1 MTEHWRLALSWTA
14 IGFLEESDG
23 EGVPHLEAAF
33 QLPIRVLTIR
43 LL

>member
-1 MTEHWRLALSWTA
+1 MNEHWRLALRWIA
-14 IGFLEESDG
+14 IGFLEERAG
-23 EGVPHLEAAF
+23 EGVLHLEAAF